1 MSAAPRLLV
10 WAGAVIV
17 DELDRLLLVKGS
29 DSRAWDIPGGYLD
42 AGEDPVTG
50 LRRAVTE
57 TVGAVVAVQRLIG
70 VHSQV
75 RDGLSLVFGA
85 RQIGGVIAAGVGMES
100 VQWVPYASAPRVM
113 WPRRATQLF
122 GASDASR
129 PGGVVITVPVHAT
142 TDLGRVAAAAT
153 AR

>member
-1 MSAAPRLLV
+1 MSAAPRLPV
-10 WAGAVIV
+10 WAGAVII

-29 DSRAWDIPGGYLD
+29 DSREWDIPGGYLS

-50 LRRAVTE
+50 LRRAVTD

-85 RQIGGVIAAGVGMES
+85 RQRGCPDFRGTS
-100 VQWVPYASAPRVM
+100 
-113 WPRRATQLF
+113 
-122 GASDASR
+122 
-129 PGGVVITVPVHAT
+129 
-142 TDLGRVAAAAT
+142 VAA
-153 AR
+153 R